1 MADTENTLTATIDPI
16 AEVITPEHVSALMW
30 FSRVTGYSLSA
41 TLNRAV
47 ALFMNVEAPSHITP
61 ARQGRRLDT

>member
-1 MADTENTLTATIDPI
+1 MADPENTLIVTNDPI
-16 AEVITPEHVSALMW
+16 AEVINPDHVRALLW

-47 ALFMNVEAPSHITP
+47 DLFMNVEAPAHIAP
-61 ARQGRRLDT
+61 AGHGRRQNT